1 MQDSYRPGWK
11 FGLFRIGLSREENK
25 YRIISELQ
33 FQKQKKNSEDKACN
47 IRLTEVSVLQ
57 GEPLDYDVHK

>member
-25 YRIISELQ
+25 YRIISE
-33 FQKQKKNSEDKACN
+33 SAISKA
-47 IRLTEVSVLQ
+47 E
-57 GEPLDYDVHK
+57 EKF